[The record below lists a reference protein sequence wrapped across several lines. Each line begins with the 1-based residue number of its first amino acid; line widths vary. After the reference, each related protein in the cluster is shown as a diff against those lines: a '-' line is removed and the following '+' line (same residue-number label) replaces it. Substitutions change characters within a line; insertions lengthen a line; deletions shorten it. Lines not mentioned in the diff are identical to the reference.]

1 MGVLLSLGFHG
12 IPCTDP
18 GGGRCGLTK
27 KKQQVGENKNK
38 RLGTPPVPI
47 KGRGS
52 PTF

>member
-1 MGVLLSLGFHG
+1 MGFLLSRSFDE
-12 IPCTDP
+12 IPRTDLREEGDAASP
-18 GGGRCGLTK
+18 Q
-27 KKQQVGENKNK
+27 KQKAGENENR